1 MRIGIDIMGGDY
13 SPKKTIQ
20 GTILAQKELSSSD
33 KLYLFGEKNI
43 ILKHLELKIPSLVSK
58 KLRYQKNQ
66 FYFFTKNK
74 SKSFNFNL

>member
-1 MRIGIDIMGGDY
+1 MGGDY

-43 ILKHLELKIPSLVSK
+43 ILKHLELNNSHEK
-58 KLRYQKNQ
+58 Y
-66 FYFFTKNK
+66 
-74 SKSFNFNL
+74 FNLKSNSLAK